1 MAFTVYL
8 EHDGT
13 ETTLGTLNEFRSR
26 GVQTFQVNRAVKE
39 FSIRI
44 ATTTDEE
51 WLTVYEI
58 TADIDMRGEET

>member
-39 FSIRI
+39 CSIRI